1 MSMLRP
7 KESVMSYKT
16 ILVAALL
23 CPVIFSS
30 VVLPAS
36 AADTPTVIKFGTLPV
51 LQALPLFVAEEKGLF
66 AKRGLDVE
74 LVTFASAADKDI
86 ALSGGAVDGCF
97 ADLVTPTVLK
107 ANGRDVAVVATGFA
121 TTDRRMFA
129 VMVKPGSTITEAS
142 KLAGVPVAVSSNSVI
157 HLVTE
162 KLLADAGVPP
172 DKIETL
178 ESKNIGLRL
187 QMLLAG
193 QLEAATLP
201 EPLATVAE
209 AKGAKALADDKG
221 LDASQTVLVFS
232 TKFLKEFPEAVK
244 KFVSAVDEAGRL
256 INAED
261 AAARAVME
269 KRKLLPE
276 ALKDKYPA
284 PKFPQA
290 KTPSKEAVD
299 KVADW
304 LHKKGVTPRK
314 IQYDEVIAGGFIPE
328 A

>member
-1 MSMLRP
+1 MRR
-7 KESVMSYKT
+7 YKLSAT
-16 ILVAALL
+16 VFLVLICAFSTVGAL
-23 CPVIFSS
+23 
-30 VVLPAS
+30 AS
-36 AADTPTVIKFGTLPV
+36 DATVTIKFGTLPV

-66 AKRGLDVE
+66 AKHGLNVE

-86 ALSGGAVDGCF
+86 ALSGGSIDGCF

-107 ANGRDVAVVATGFA
+107 ANGRDVAVVATNFA
-121 TTDRRMFA
+121 TSDRRMFA
-129 VMVKPGSTITEAS
+129 VMVKPGSTIADAS
-142 KLAGVPVAVSSNSVI
+142 KLAGVPVAVSSNSVV
-157 HLVTE
+157 HLVTQN
-162 KLLADAGVPP
+162 LLTAAGVPA
-172 DKIETL
+172 DKIETV

-201 EPLATVAE
+201 EPLVTVAE

-232 TKFLKEFPEAVK
+232 RRFVKDHPDAIK
-244 KFVSAVDEAGRL
+244 KFVSVVDEAGQL
-256 INAED
+256 INKEE

-284 PKFPQA
+284 PKFPRVKA
-290 KTPSKEAVD
+290 PSKGAVEH
-299 KVADW
+299 VADW
-304 LHKKGVTPRK
+304 LHKKGVTPQK
-314 IQYDEVIAGGFIPE
+314 VKYDEVIAGGFTPE